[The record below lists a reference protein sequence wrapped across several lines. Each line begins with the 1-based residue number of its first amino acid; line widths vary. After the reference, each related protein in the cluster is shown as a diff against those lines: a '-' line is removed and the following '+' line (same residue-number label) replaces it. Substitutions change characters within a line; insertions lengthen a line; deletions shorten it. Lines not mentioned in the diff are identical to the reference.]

1 MGGRGGFSPPQF
13 QAKKYIKMVIFKI
26 SPDPLQVV
34 QFLQFKIHSTIP
46 GDSRLNFTNE
56 KRVVET

>member
-1 MGGRGGFSPPQF
+1 
-13 QAKKYIKMVIFKI
+13 MVIFKI